1 MAIILPCLSA
11 GLLYAIERSHA
22 VGRVSAR
29 MSAPVATPPPEDR
42 EQIDAALMSRVA
54 RGDRDA
60 FGELYA
66 RFSGPLYG
74 TALRILQDAAESQ
87 DVVHDG
93 FLAIWNKASTYET
106 SRGSVF
112 SWALTMV
119 RNRAIDRVRMRRRRQ
134 ELLAD
139 APLADTEHLTTE
151 AGPSGSDSAAAQD
164 EARTVRAAV
173 ATLPVDQQ
181 RALELAFFSGLTQ
194 EQIATKL
201 GAPLGTV
208 KARIRRGL
216 LKLRETLTFRP

>member
-1 MAIILPCLSA
+1 MAFLLPCLSA
-11 GLLYAIERSHA
+11 GLLCAMDRAQTS
-22 VGRVSAR
+22 GRVPAR
-29 MSAPVATPPPEDR
+29 MSSPGSTPPSEDR
-42 EQIDAALMSRVA
+42 ERVDAQLLERVA
-54 RGDRDA
+54 GGDREA
-60 FGELYA
+60 FAQIYA

-74 TALRILQDAAESQ
+74 TALRILQDAAEAQ

-106 SRGSVF
+106 SRGTAF

-119 RNRAIDRVRMRRRRQ
+119 RNRAIDRLRMRRRRQ

-139 APLADTEHLTTE
+139 AATADTEHLSTD
-151 AGPSGSDSAAAQD
+151 AGPSGGEAAASQD
-164 EARTVRAAV
+164 EAQVVRAAV
-173 ATLPVDQQ
+173 ASLPREQQ

-201 GAPLGTV
+201 REPLGTV

-216 LKLRETLTFRP
+216 IKLRSTLVRP